1 MRIAEDTLPMSTPS
15 FPNTQFHQNW
25 LLRKPEAS
33 GDKGVVACQHRAAAE
48 IGAEVLRDGGNAV
61 DAAIAVSFAISVV
74 EPWMSGM
81 GGGGYMQ
88 VALAKK
94 GTFRCINMGMVAPK
108 GLRLE
113 DYPLDTAGG
122 VSGDLFAWPNVLEN
136 RNIVGYHSIAV
147 PGLVAGMAFA
157 HARYGSKPWAELLWP
172 AIALA
177 KRGLPVTW
185 YMSLRTLGAAREL
198 RRFLASQETYLPG
211 GLPPTAEQGK
221 PIPHLPLGKLP
232 DTLGRIAE
240 AGAEDFYKGDIAKQI
255 LRDARAGGSRLS
267 AEDLTRYAAS
277 EAPPI
282 ERPFGAGTLHA
293 APGLT
298 AGPTLLRT
306 AELAEGKAKGKG
318 APDAALF
325 AAWAKALAQAY
336 DERFRTMGDTDDR
349 RDPACTSNFTVA
361 DKDGNMVCV
370 TQTLLSVF
378 GSKVVFP
385 GTGILMNNGIMWFDP
400 RPGGPNALAPGKRP
414 LSNMCPTIVSRDGKP
429 WFAIGASGGR
439 RIMPA
444 VFQVAAMLAL
454 RGMAPEDAYYQPR
467 IDVSGEGRCTVDPML
482 DPQVAAAIEPHMP
495 VIPGENAVYPHHY
508 ACPNLVLR
516 DPETRRFHG
525 FAHPMTPPSGA
536 VAV

>member
-1 MRIAEDTLPMSTPS
+1 MTTPT

-25 LLRKPEAS
+25 IIRKPAVS

-48 IGAEVLRDGGNAV
+48 IGAEVLHAGGNAV

-74 EPWMSGM
+74 EPWMSGV

-88 VALAKK
+88 VALAEK
-94 GTFRCINMGMVAPK
+94 GAYRCVNMGMVAPK
-108 GLRLE
+108 GLRIE
-113 DYPLDTAGG
+113 DYPLDAAGG
-122 VSGDLFAWPNVLEN
+122 SSGDLFAWPNVVEN

-157 HARYGSKPWAELLWP
+157 HERYGRMPWAELLWP
-172 AIALA
+172 AVALA

-185 YMSLRTLGAAREL
+185 YMSLRTLGAAKEL
-198 RRFLASQETYLPG
+198 RNFLASREIYLPH
-211 GLPPTAEQGK
+211 GLPPTADQGK
-221 PIPHLPLGKLP
+221 PIPHRSLGRLP
-232 DTLGRIAE
+232 DTLNRLAE
-240 AGAEDFYKGDIAKQI
+240 AGPDDFYRGDIARQI
-255 LRDARAGGSRLS
+255 LRDAKAGGSRLS
-267 AEDLTRYAAS
+267 AEDFASYRAS
-277 EAPPI
+277 EAAPA
-282 ERPFGAGTLHA
+282 EYAYGEGVVHA

-298 AGPTLLRT
+298 AGPTMLRT
-306 AELAEGKAKGKG
+306 IELSAGVKGKG
-318 APDAALF
+318 VPDAAAF
-325 AAWAKALAQAY
+325 AVWAQALGKAY
-336 DERFRTMGDTDDR
+336 EERFRTMGDANDS
-349 RDPACTSNFTVA
+349 RDPACTTNFTIA

-400 RPGGPNALAPGKRP
+400 RPGGPNALGPGKRP

-444 VFQVAAMLAL
+444 IFQIISMLAA
-454 RGMAPEDAYYQPR
+454 RGMALEEACHHPR
-467 IDVSGEGRCTVDPML
+467 IDVSGEGRCTVDPLL
-482 DPQVAAAIEPHMP
+482 DGAVAKAIEAHMP
-495 VIPGENAVYPHHY
+495 VLYGENTIFPHHY
-508 ACPNLVLR
+508 ACPNVVLR
-516 DPETRRFHG
+516 DPATGRFEG
-525 FAHPMTPPSGA
+525 MAHVMTPPSGA